1 MITYKIYND
10 NLDEW
15 DDFIDISINGT
26 VFQKQKFLQYHIN
39 RKFINHSLMFYK
51 KKMLIAVFSASAA
64 GNTLF
69 SHPGASFGGIVYLK
83 TSLSDLMEILDLIE
97 NYARK
102 NNFNNITI
110 IPTPFTYNNGD
121 ESLLYALKWK
131 GFEEKE
137 QYYSSIIPIKNNI
150 HQQLEDIIRN
160 KSRSKKYYNNIINEN
175 NLELV
180 WVNNFDMFYPILENN
195 KKKYGAKPT
204 HSLDE
209 LNKIHDL
216 MPDMIKLLVV
226 KKDDV
231 EIGGNMI
238 FIVKPNIGIIFYN
251 MINYEFSDM
260 QISTIQMLES
270 IRWAKDHSIQFLD
283 FGVSHEAETQHPLTP
298 KMSRIKFKEEFGGI
312 GSLRL
317 VLNKLLK

>member
-10 NLDEW
+10 NLEEW

-39 RKFINHSLMFYK
+39 RQFINHSLMFYK
-51 KKMLIAVFSASAA
+51 KNALIAVFTASAV

-69 SHPGASFGGIVYLK
+69 SHPGASFGGIVYSK
-83 TSLSDLMEILDLIE
+83 TSLSDLIEVLDLIE

-102 NNFNNITI
+102 NDFNNITI

-150 HQQLEDIIRN
+150 NTQLEDIIRN
-160 KSRSKKYYNNIINEN
+160 KSRSKKYYDSIINEN

-180 WVNNFDMFYPILENN
+180 WVDNFDQFYPILENN
-195 KKKYGAKPT
+195 KKKYNSKPT

-209 LNKIHDL
+209 LNRIQSL
-216 MPDMIKLLVV
+216 MPNMIKLLVV
-226 KKDDV
+226 KKNGI

-238 FIVKPNIGIIFYN
+238 FIANPNVGIIFYN
-251 MINYEFSDM
+251 MINYEFSNM
-260 QISTIQMLES
+260 QISTIQILES
-270 IRWAKDHSIQFLD
+270 IKWAKEHNIKYLD
-283 FGVSHEAETQHPLTP
+283 FGVSHEAGTEHPLTP
-298 KMSRIKFKEEFGGI
+298 KISLIKFKEEFGGI

>member
-51 KKMLIAVFSASAA
+51 KNVLIAVFAASAID
-64 GNTLF
+64 NTLF

-83 TSLSDLMEILDLIE
+83 TSLSDLIEILDLIE

-102 NNFNNITI
+102 NNFDNIRI
-110 IPTPFTYNNGD
+110 IPTPFTYNNND
-121 ESLLYALKWK
+121 ESLLYALKWR

-160 KSRSKKYYNNIINEN
+160 KSRSKKYYDNIINEN

-180 WVNNFDMFYPILENN
+180 WVDNFDKFYPILENN

-209 LNKIHDL
+209 LNEIQNL

-226 KKDDV
+226 KKNGV

-238 FIVKPNIGIIFYN
+238 FIAKPNIGIIFYN

-260 QISTIQMLES
+260 QISTIQILES
-270 IRWAKDHSIQFLD
+270 IRWAQEHNIKFLD
-283 FGVSHEAETQHPLTP
+283 FGVSHEFGAEHPLTP
-298 KMSRIKFKEEFGGI
+298 KISLIKFKEEFGGI